1 MFRTVLILLCP
12 VAPASALRC
21 PWCPLTGAGKAG
33 TQRAHY
39 HSCLQHPLEW
49 RGLGHTPDRAGG
61 PLYILFLKKSTYERG
76 IRKEVLLHG
85 VFFPV
90 EAKIYIC
97 DFFFQEGKKNLCLSL
112 SQWFS
117 VSFFLSLCLFLSLSH
132 THTPPPN
139 THTHNTRAH
148 TLRQKVLSIGFK
160 TR

>member
-1 MFRTVLILLCP
+1 MMFRTVLILLCP

-97 DFFFQEGKKNLCLSL
+97 DFFFRKEKKISVSLCLSG
-112 SQWFS
+112 F
-117 VSFFLSLCLFLSLSH
+117 LFLSFCLCVYFCLSLTH
-132 THTPPPN
+132 THLPP

>member
-33 TQRAHY
+33 TQRARY

-49 RGLGHTPDRAGG
+49 RGLSHTPDRAGG
-61 PLYILFLKKSTYERG
+61 PLYLLFLKKSTYERG
-76 IRKEVLLHG
+76 ILKEVILHG

-90 EAKIYIC
+90 EAEIYIC
-97 DFFFQEGKKNLCLSL
+97 DFFFRKEKKNLCLSL

-117 VSFFLSLCLFLSLSH
+117 VSLFLSLCLFLSLSH
-132 THTPPPN
+132 THICLPP
-139 THTHNTRAH
+139 THTHTQHACTH
-148 TLRQKVLSIGFK
+148 TQAESSLYWV
-160 TR
+160 